1 MTVMRK
7 PTDTRDLYPSG
18 VTDLDRLIDERI
30 DRLAAWI
37 FPALA
42 TLAAVGVAT
51 LGMDAY
57 HHFFN

>member
-37 FPALA
+37 FLALVALA
-42 TLAAVGVAT
+42 SLGLAT
-51 LGMDAY
+51 FCLTAY
-57 HHFFN
+57 HHFSN